1 MTIGAFY
8 QCWKHSAATIQVIK
22 QFRTFYPDSTVY
34 LVSDDGHDYSPL
46 AKKYNCIYEHSTIN
60 TKAALFYT
68 LDEIRVYFERLTRAL
83 NEIKDEWCM
92 LLEDDVYIGGKYDET
107 LFRGELNGYKDG
119 NFLYKTT
126 VEFIKLFNPTTQS
139 LLVHGGFGG
148 CVINVPFFRTIF
160 NKNPMKFL
168 EFMWNHTSTIEE
180 NPDITWGKSA
190 MRNTDII
197 LSTLCYLHCGKVERL
212 LEVRQLSEHNPHAC
226 VIHNYKNLYNLSPND
241 KDKDLV
247 ILKQT

>member
-60 TKAALFYT
+60 TKAALFHN

-92 LLEDDVYIGGKYDET
+92 LLEDDVYIGGKYDES
-107 LFRGELNGYKDG
+107 LFRGELNGYKEG
-119 NFLYKTT
+119 NFLYKNT
-126 VEFIKLFNPTTQS
+126 VEFIKLFNPNTELS
-139 LLVHGGFGG
+139 LVHGGFGG
-148 CVINVPFFRTIF
+148 CVINVLFFRTIF

-168 EFMWNHTSTIEE
+168 DFMWNHTSYLKEY
-180 NPDITWGKSA
+180 PDLTWGKA
-190 MRNTDII
+190 CMRNTDII
-197 LSTLCYLHCGKVERL
+197 LSTLCYLYGGKVGPL
-212 LEVRQLSEHNPHAC
+212 LELRQLSEYNPHASI
-226 VIHNYKNLYNLSPND
+226 IHNYKELYNLPPNEE
-241 KDKDLV
+241 DKDLV

>member
-126 VEFIKLFNPTTQS
+126 VEFIKL
-139 LLVHGGFGG
+139 VHGGFGG